1 MAHEVN
7 RNAKE
12 TISQVQATLSASVG
26 SSRYDLWLNSQT
38 QWNYDQEILTL
49 RFTSE
54 FAQQLCQ
61 KMLGKE
67 ISAALL
73 EVTRDPQC
81 QVRYEV
87 SADDQ
92 QGGNTCPDHDLDQ
105 SNMQWPSK
113 SEHPTVAPLQS
124 VQREVESQQAGR
136 SEAGIMEVGH
146 GADLWSQIVPGK
158 SNQMAFAAVNLISAE
173 PGKLTP
179 LVIHGPTGTGKSM
192 MLSALAMRLRTGCRL
207 KRVVWMTS
215 EQFTN
220 DFTEA
225 LRGGGLPM
233 FRRKYRDVDALLL
246 DDFQFFAGKRSTMA
260 EVRHTIDNLLR
271 SGKQVVVAVDRGLGE
286 LDELGDELLGRLRSG
301 LVAPVLSL
309 DRSIRT
315 NLLIQLTRNAGI
327 QIQADAIEQLA
338 DRIPGDGRLIRGV
351 VHRLMAVSSVS
362 PGVLNWDRC
371 WDAVHDLIQSSQPVV
386 RMSDIERVV
395 CGVFGLNQDCLQSKS
410 KIRSISQPR
419 MLAMFLAR
427 KYTPA
432 AYNEI
437 GHYFGRRRHSTV
449 ISAEKTV
456 ETWLQANAK
465 VDGVRQLTVRDVI
478 RQVESQLQ
486 VG

>member
-1 MAHEVN
+1 M
-7 RNAKE
+7 
-12 TISQVQATLSASVG
+12 ISRVQSTLASSVG
-26 SSRYDLWLNSQT
+26 SARYDLWLARQT
-38 QWNYDQEILTL
+38 QWSFDQRTLTL

-67 ISAALL
+67 IAAALL
-73 EVTRDPQC
+73 EVSGDNRC
-81 QVRYEV
+81 QIQYQVC
-87 SADDQ
+87 ADDQ
-92 QGGNTCPDHDLDQ
+92 RCSEQCTDHQ
-105 SNMQWPSK
+105 SASTFVDSQPEATIPISK
-113 SEHPTVAPLQS
+113 TTQSGQCEARSSETRASVAGQS
-124 VQREVESQQAGR
+124 EPASTETGQT
-136 SEAGIMEVGH
+136 I
-146 GADLWSQIVPGK
+146 DLWSQIVPGQ
-158 SNQMAFAAVNLISAE
+158 SNQMACAALNLISAE
-173 PGKLTP
+173 PGKMTP

-192 MLSALAMRLRTGCRL
+192 MLAALAQRLRLVNRL
-207 KRVVWMTS
+207 RRVVWMTS

-271 SGKQVVVAVDRGLGE
+271 AGKQVVVSVDRSLGE
-286 LDELGDELLGRLRSG
+286 LDGLGEELQGRLRSG

-309 DRSIRT
+309 DRGIRA
-315 NLLIQLTRNAGI
+315 NLLTQLTQNAGVPV
-327 QIQADAIEQLA
+327 QAEAIEQLA

-351 VHRLMAVSSVS
+351 VHRLLAVSSVS
-362 PGVLNWDRC
+362 PGILDWERC
-371 WDAVHDLIQSSQPVV
+371 WNALYDLIQSAQPVV
-386 RMSDIERVV
+386 RMSDIERAV
-395 CGVFGLNQDCLQSKS
+395 CGLFGLNQDCLQSKS
-410 KIRSISQPR
+410 KMRSISQPR

-437 GHYFGRRRHSTV
+437 GLYFGRRRHSTV

-456 ETWLQANAK
+456 EAWLQENAK
-465 VDGVRQLTVRDVI
+465 MDGIRQMTVRDVI
-478 RQVESQLQ
+478 RHVESQLQ